1 MSRAYRIT
9 VKESETREIRGTDE
23 ICTQLEL
30 LEILPPESMA
40 KLLAD
45 ELKARGFEENEDGTL
60 SRNDGKATVT
70 VDPCNGEVSVRTN
83 VEESVTI
90 EAKKDATGWDDVGP
104 GVDSVKDRTK
114 RELKDIIEK
123 KAGLETERLQGEAT
137 KALEQEL
144 ENLQPELSS
153 VVNKIT
159 REALKEKAK
168 QLGAIKEI
176 AEDAET
182 GNLTIKIE
190 V

>member
-9 VKESETREIRGTDE
+9 VKESETRELKGSDE

-30 LEILPPESMA
+30 LEILPAESMA

-45 ELKARGFEENEDGTL
+45 ELKARGFEETADGTL
-60 SRNDGKATVT
+60 TRKDGKMTIT
-70 VDPCNGEVSVRTN
+70 VDPCNGEVSVKSE
-83 VEESVTI
+83 VEEKVTI
-90 EAKKDATGWDDVGP
+90 EAKRDATGWDDVGAS
-104 GVDSVKDRTK
+104 VDTVKDRTK
-114 RELKDIIEK
+114 QELKKDIDK
-123 KAGLETERLQGEAT
+123 KADKETERLQTEAT
-137 KALEQEL
+137 QALEKHL
-144 ENLQPELSS
+144 EELQPELSQ

-168 QLGAIKEI
+168 QLGSIKEI

-182 GNLTIKIE
+182 GSLTIKIE